1 MTMGPWKPLGVLL
14 GPSPESFWRISHVGP
29 SFVDC
34 DRHVTKLYVTG
45 RDLENRSH
53 IGVFDLN
60 VLMREL
66 IVNEGSER
74 LVLSPG
80 ELGTFDESGVS
91 YPWIVHHDGRM
102 FMYYVG
108 WVAGGRTRFQNY
120 TGLAISDDGG
130 ATFRRAQNVPILDRT
145 HEEPFGSGSCAV
157 WIDHDGWK
165 MIYTSFEPWIGDGP
179 QARPCYRLKEAIS
192 DDGIS
197 WHRTGRVVIDFAPPD
212 EHIIGKPMVLR
223 DGDVT
228 RLWYSHR
235 GNAYRIGYAEST
247 NGRDF
252 VRMDESVGIDVSTSG
267 WDSEMIEYAYVFDL
281 NGDRYMIYNGNGFG
295 KTGLGYARLES

>member
-1 MTMGPWKPLGVLL
+1 MGPWKPLGVLL